1 MFIQLFIHGTKDYTV
16 THNNYANTAWPGAK
30 GSGPGSSSPIA
41 SPRSKA
47 TKVAYTSNE
56 TSIILHFIKTN
67 LRLILKLIASEI
79 HKKEDIS
86 LNKDELNA
94 LRIIMKVEEG
104 GIETKDP
111 ISRLCPLFIDNSKV
125 PLMDLHLWISEN
137 L

>member
-1 MFIQLFIHGTKDYTV
+1 MFIQLFVHSTKDMTV
-16 THNNYANTAWPGAK
+16 THNNYTNTAWPGAK
-30 GSGPGSSSPIA
+30 GKRPGASPIA

-56 TSIILHFIKTN
+56 SSIILHFIKTN

-86 LNKDELNA
+86 LNKDELNS
-94 LRIIMKVEEG
+94 LRILMKIEEG
-104 GIETKDP
+104 GEESRDP
-111 ISRLCPLFIDNSKV
+111 ISSFCPLFSGSPKSS
-125 PLMDLHLWISEN
+125 LSDLHQWINEN